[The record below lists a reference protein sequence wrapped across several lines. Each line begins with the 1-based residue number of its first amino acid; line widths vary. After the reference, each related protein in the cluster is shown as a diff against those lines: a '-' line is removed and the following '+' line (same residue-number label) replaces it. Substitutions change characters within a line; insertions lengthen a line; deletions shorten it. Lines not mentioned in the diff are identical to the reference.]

1 MIKLLRFSLI
11 AALLSFATHAAAET
25 KIGYVQIQNIMQSPA
40 SLEVGKKLQTE
51 FSARNAELNRL
62 KKQVDDKAAALDK
75 NALTLSET
83 DRRAKNQEISNQR
96 IDLQR
101 KERELAEDF
110 EMRKNEEKAKLQ
122 DRVNKAVNA
131 VAVAEGYDLVLYGN
145 AAYAGKKADIT
156 DKVIKAIK

>member
-11 AALLSFATHAAAET
+11 AVLLSFATHAVAET

>member
-1 MIKLLRFSLI
+1 MIKLLRCSLI
-11 AALLSFATHAAAET
+11 ASLLLFSLNAAAET
-25 KIGYVQIQNIMQSPA
+25 KIGYVQINNIMQSPA
-40 SLEVGKKLQTE
+40 SLEIGKKLQNE
-51 FSARNAELNRL
+51 FTTRNAELNRQ
-62 KKQVDDKAAALDK
+62 KKLVEDKAAALEK
-75 NALTLSET
+75 NSLTMSEAE
-83 DRRAKNQEISNQR
+83 RRTKNQEISNQR

-131 VAVAEGYDLVLYGN
+131 VAAAEGYDLILYGN

>member
-1 MIKLLRFSLI
+1 LRYSLI
-11 AALLSFATHAAAET
+11 VTLFSFATQAAAET

-51 FSARNAELNRL
+51 FSARNAELNRQ
-62 KKQVDDKAAALDK
+62 KKLVDDKAAALDK
-75 NALTLSET
+75 NSLTMSEA
-83 DRRAKNQEISNQR
+83 DRRAKSQEISNQR

-101 KERELAEDF
+101 KERELSEDF
-110 EMRKNEEKAKLQ
+110 EMRKNEEKARLQ

>member
-11 AALLSFATHAAAET
+11 VTLLSFATHAAAET

>member
-1 MIKLLRFSLI
+1 MIKLLRYSLI
-11 AALLSFATHAAAET
+11 VTLFSFATQAAAET

-51 FSARNAELNRL
+51 FSTRNAELNRQ
-62 KKQVDDKAAALDK
+62 KKLVDDKAAALDK
-75 NALTLSET
+75 NSLTMSEA
-83 DRRAKNQEISNQR
+83 DRRAKSQEISNQR

-101 KERELAEDF
+101 KERELSEDF
-110 EMRKNEEKAKLQ
+110 EMRKNEEKARLQ

>member
-1 MIKLLRFSLI
+1 MIKLLRSSLI
-11 AALLSFATHAAAET
+11 ITLLSFAMNAMAET
-25 KIGYVQIQNIMQSPA
+25 KIGYVQINNIMQSPA

-51 FSARNAELNRL
+51 FSNRNAELTRQ
-62 KKQVDDKAAALDK
+62 KKQVEDKAAALEK
-75 NALTLSET
+75 NSLTMSEA
-83 DRRAKNQEISNQR
+83 DRRTKNQEISNQR

-131 VAVAEGYDLVLYGN
+131 VAVAEGYDLILYGN

>member
-1 MIKLLRFSLI
+1 MIKLLRFTLL
-11 AALLSFATHAAAET
+11 AALLSFAMNAMAET

-40 SLEVGKKLQTE
+40 SLEVGKKLQKE
-51 FSARNAELNRL
+51 FSTRSAELNRQ
-62 KKQVDDKAAALDK
+62 KKLVEDKAAALDK
-75 NALTLSET
+75 DSLTMSEA
-83 DRRAKNQEISNQR
+83 DRRAKSQDISNQR
-96 IDLQR
+96 LDLQR

-110 EMRKNEEKAKLQ
+110 EMRKSEEKAKLQ